1 MAAMDNPGSRRGA
14 AAGDQA
20 AYWFARL
27 RAGDCS
33 EQERRGFAA
42 WLAES
47 ETHSREYDRL
57 LQTWRELDGLVGE
70 FKALSPSKP
79 PPRRRR
85 SSRWIPLAAAAA
97 LLAALGIGWHG
108 FDRGESYATAKGE
121 QRRITLAD
129 GSEAHLGADSRIRV
143 EMSGELRRVRLEQGQ
158 ALFTVARG
166 NPPFEVDAGDGIIR
180 DIGTRFD
187 VRRDEDRV
195 AVAVFEGEVEIR
207 LGGAVQSLSRGQQT
221 HYSKRALAAPS
232 PADLETVAAWRR
244 GKLVFDGIPL
254 AEVVR
259 ELQRYHDR
267 PIAIGDPA
275 LGALRVSGVFNA
287 GDLDGLL
294 AALQQVLPLK
304 AERDGDA
311 ILLSPLPAAS

>member
-1 MAAMDNPGSRRGA
+1 MAAMDNSGSRWGA

-27 RAGDCS
+27 RADDCS
-33 EQERRGFAA
+33 EQERVGFAA

-47 ETHSREYDRL
+47 EVHSREYARL
-57 LQTWRELDGLVGE
+57 LHTWQELDGLRGE
-70 FKALSPSKP
+70 FEALSPP
-79 PPRRRR
+79 RAAPRRRR
-85 SSRWIPLAAAAA
+85 PPRWIPLAAAAA

-108 FDRGESYATAKGE
+108 FDGGESYATAKGE

-158 ALFTVARG
+158 ALFTVAHGSR
-166 NPPFEVDAGDGIIR
+166 PFEVDAGAGVIR

-195 AVAVFEGEVEIR
+195 AVAVLEGEVEIC
-207 LGGAVQSLSRGQQT
+207 LGGAVQPLSRGQQT
-221 HYSKRALAAPS
+221 HYSKRGLAAPS
-232 PADLETVAAWRR
+232 PADLETVTAWRQ
-244 GKLVFDGIPL
+244 GKLVFDGTPL

-267 PIAIGDPA
+267 PIAIDDPA
-275 LGALRVSGVFNA
+275 LGALRVSGIFNA

-294 AALQQVLPLK
+294 ATLQQVLPLK

-311 ILLSPLPAAS
+311 ILLSRLPAAS